1 MTFFIFILFLL
12 YSYPH
17 TFRVGGGGVRVAAVI
32 TDNGL
37 FFRSFVSGRLFG
49 LSRSFV
55 VCSFVRVRSGR
66 SVGFLFGSTV
76 RRPS

>member
-1 MTFFIFILFLL
+1 M
-12 YSYPH
+12 
-17 TFRVGGGGVRVAAVI
+17 GGWGHAVRVI
-32 TDNGL
+32 NNGVV
-37 FFRSFVSGRLFG
+37 FSIVCFGSVFG

-66 SVGFLFGSTV
+66 SVGFLFESTV